1 MNRGHHGFI
10 CSTSN
15 GAVWRSAFKT
25 IVKCT
30 FVLVQV
36 SLDWTDP
43 FSQIRERRAKLS
55 RVLII
60 SEKPTA
66 AKRIAEA
73 LSQQESLSEVKKG
86 RVSYYEFKRGKD
98 TLIVAYALGHLYD
111 LRQIEKGWTYPR
123 LETEWVPKYEV
134 VKKATATK
142 PIIRL
147 IKKLAKDADEFVV
160 ATDYDIEG
168 SLIGYLT
175 VKYACGADP
184 ANAKRMIFSSLTTK
198 DLENAYENMSLT
210 LEFPIIEAGQVRH
223 EVDWLYG
230 INLTRAL
237 TLAIKS
243 TAGWFKIVSTG
254 RVQGPALAF
263 VAKREQEINLFVPV
277 PFWTIKAIG
286 SHDGIEIEL
295 EYSRKRIDTKK
306 EADTIGSELQGK
318 QAHVDS
324 IEKKKSTQKPPV
336 PFNLSGLQAESYRH
350 FGFKPSRTLVLAQKL
365 YLDALISYPR
375 TNSQKIPASVDVKE
389 ILHGLSGFKQYGF
402 LAKRVLDDG
411 MLIPVQGKKDDP
423 AHPAIHPT
431 GVKPPRR
438 LTPSEKKV
446 FDLIVRRFITLF
458 GKPSVKESRR
468 ADVRCNTHLFHV
480 RGLKVVKQGWM
491 AFYQPYATT
500 NEKEFP
506 PIERGDSIQLTSV
519 HVTGKQTSPV
529 PRYNPSSLL
538 KALERENL
546 GTKATRSRIADSVKS
561 RGYVLNDRFE
571 LSTLGY
577 ALFETLERYVP
588 EVLSAELTRHLE
600 KQMESI
606 QEGDTDREQVLVD
619 AKRELL
625 RILERFRV
633 MEAAIGT
640 TLVRGL
646 KRYWTEKQEI
656 GPCPTCNVGTL
667 NIISSSKTGKR
678 FLGCSNYKE
687 GKCEQTYSLPQSGK
701 ISPLDKMCPHCGYQM
716 IKITSRRRA
725 WETCINW
732 TECPGRRDD
741 LAELEK
747 RRNSYARRK
756 TGGKSK

>member
-1 MNRGHHGFI
+1 M
-10 CSTSN
+10 
-15 GAVWRSAFKT
+15 
-25 IVKCT
+25 
-30 FVLVQV
+30 
-36 SLDWTDP
+36 
-43 FSQIRERRAKLS
+43 
-55 RVLII
+55 II

-73 LSQQESLSEVKKG
+73 LSQHESLSEIKKG

-98 TLIVAYALGHLYD
+98 TLVVAYALGHLYD
-111 LRQIEKGWTYPR
+111 LRQTEKGWTYPR

-134 VKKATATK
+134 VKKAIGIK

-147 IKKLAKDADEFVV
+147 IRRLAKETDEFVV

-168 SLIGYLT
+168 SLIGYLA
-175 VKYACGADP
+175 VKYACGTDP

-198 DLENAYENMSLT
+198 DLENAYENMSPT
-210 LEFPIIEAGQVRH
+210 LEFPMIEAGQARH

-263 VAKREQEINLFVPV
+263 VAKREQDINLFVPV
-277 PFWTIKAIG
+277 PFWTIKAMG
-286 SHDGIEIEL
+286 DHDGVKIEL
-295 EYSRKRIDTKK
+295 EYSRKRIDVKK
-306 EADTIGSELQGK
+306 EADAIGSELQGK

-375 TNSQKIPASVDVKE
+375 TSSQKIPASVDVNE
-389 ILHGLSGFKQYGF
+389 ILHGLNGFKQYGF
-402 LAKRVLDDG
+402 LAKRVLDGG
-411 MLIPVQGKKDDP
+411 MLTPVQGKKDDP

-438 LTPSEKKV
+438 LTPSERKV
-446 FDLIVRRFITLF
+446 FDLIVRRFIALF
-458 GKPSVKESRR
+458 GEPPVKESSR
-468 ADVRCNTHLFHV
+468 ADVRCNNHLFHV
-480 RGLKVVKQGWM
+480 RGLRVLKQGWM
-491 AFYQPYATT
+491 EFYQPYATT
-500 NEKEFP
+500 NEKELP
-506 PIERGDSIQLTSV
+506 PIEKGDSVRLASV
-519 HVTGKQTSPV
+519 HVTDKQTAPL

-538 KALERENL
+538 KTLERENL
-546 GTKATRSRIADSVKS
+546 GTKATRSRIADSVRS

-577 ALFETLERYVP
+577 ALFETLEQYVP
-588 EVLSAELTRHLE
+588 EMLSTELTRQLE
-600 KQMESI
+600 KQMDGI
-606 QEGDTDREQVLVD
+606 QDGDTDREQVLVD

-625 RILERFRV
+625 KILERFRV
-633 MEAAIGT
+633 MEAAIGN
-640 TLVRGL
+640 TLVGGL
-646 KRYWTEKQEI
+646 RRYWREKQEV

-687 GKCEQTYSLPQSGK
+687 GRCEQTYPLPQSGE

-716 IKITSRRRA
+716 IKITARRRV

-732 TECPGRRDD
+732 AECPGRRDD
-741 LAELEK
+741 LEELEK
-747 RRNSYARRK
+747 RRKSYAKRK
-756 TGGKSK
+756 MGGKSK

>member
-1 MNRGHHGFI
+1 M
-10 CSTSN
+10 
-15 GAVWRSAFKT
+15 
-25 IVKCT
+25 
-30 FVLVQV
+30 
-36 SLDWTDP
+36 
-43 FSQIRERRAKLS
+43 
-55 RVLII
+55 II

-73 LSQQESLSEVKKG
+73 LSQQGSLGEVKKG

-98 TLIVAYALGHLYD
+98 TLVVAYALGHLYD
-111 LRQIEKGWTYPR
+111 LRQTEKGWTYPR

-134 VKKATATK
+134 VKKATGIK
-142 PIIRL
+142 PIIKL
-147 IKKLAKDADEFVV
+147 IKRLAKEADEFVV
-160 ATDYDIEG
+160 ATDFDIEG

-175 VKYACGADP
+175 VKYACGTDP
-184 ANAKRMIFSSLTTK
+184 ANAKRMIFSSLTAK
-198 DLENAYENMSLT
+198 DLESAYENMSPM
-210 LEFPIIEAGQVRH
+210 LEFPLIEAGKVRH

-230 INLTRAL
+230 VNLTRAL

-254 RVQGPALAF
+254 RVQGPTLAF
-263 VAKREQEINLFVPV
+263 VAKREQDINLFVPV
-277 PFWTIKAIG
+277 PFWTIKAVG
-286 SHDGIEIEL
+286 DHEGAKIEL
-295 EYSRKRIDTKK
+295 EYSRKRIDIKK
-306 EADTIGSELQGK
+306 EADAIGSELQEK

-324 IEKKKSTQKPPV
+324 VEKKKSTHRPPI

-375 TNSQKIPASVDVKE
+375 TSSQKIPASVDVKE
-389 ILHGLSGFKQYGF
+389 ILHELSGFKQYGA
-402 LAKRVLDDG
+402 LAKRVLDAG
-411 MLIPVQGKKDDP
+411 MLTPVQGKKDDP

-446 FDLIVRRFITLF
+446 FDLIVRRFLALF
-458 GKPSVKESRR
+458 GEPSVKESRR
-468 ADVRCNTHLFHV
+468 ADVRCNNYLFHV
-480 RGLKVVKQGWM
+480 RGLRVLKQGWM
-491 AFYQPYATT
+491 EYYQPYATA

-506 PIERGDSIQLTSV
+506 PIKQGDLIQLTSV
-519 HVTGKQTSPV
+519 HVTDKQTSPV

-546 GTKATRSRIADSVKS
+546 GTKSTRSRIADSIRS

-577 ALFETLERYVP
+577 ALFETLEQYVP
-588 EVLSAELTRHLE
+588 EMLSVELTLHLE
-600 KQMESI
+600 KQMEGI
-606 QEGDTDREQVLVD
+606 QDGDTDREQVLVD

-625 RILERFRV
+625 KILERFRA
-633 MEAAIGT
+633 METAIGN
-640 TLVRGL
+640 TLVSGL
-646 KRYWTEKQEI
+646 QRYWKEKQEI
-656 GPCPTCNVGTL
+656 GPCPTCDVGTL
-667 NIISSSKTGKR
+667 SIITSSKTGKR

-687 GKCEQTYSLPQSGK
+687 GRCEQTYSLPQRGE
-701 ISPLDKMCPHCGYQM
+701 ISPLDKMCPHCGHKM

-732 TECPGRRDD
+732 AKCPGRRED
-741 LAELEK
+741 LEELEK
-747 RRNSYARRK
+747 RRRSHAKRK
-756 TGGKSK
+756 MGGKSK